1 MTHMSEQTYLF
12 FDESEQTYYQLGLS
26 QKSWC
31 TQKADQEWK
40 EQCHRCKCTSSM
52 QWIPKVNCQLAF
64 LLSVIFFFGSAC
76 PIPLSQ
82 LYRTKKIISIPKC
95 LGSCFVPIDYV
106 KCLFE
111 RSVFQPTHEILVIT
125 SLAGKYNS
133 ISRFESWWNLFSWFN
148 YVKVKIKL

>member
-1 MTHMSEQTYLF
+1 MLTVTCYNVINVKVTWLTWVSKHIYF
-12 FDESEQTYYQLGLS
+12 FYESEQTYYQLVLS

-52 QWIPKVNCQLAF
+52 QWIPKVYCQLAF

-82 LYRTKKIISIPKC
+82 LFCTKECISIPKC

-106 KCLFE
+106 KCLFV

-125 SLAGKYNS
+125 ILD
-133 ISRFESWWNLFSWFN
+133 
-148 YVKVKIKL
+148 